1 MEKQRSNIRKTV
13 TGLHVVGLL
22 LIMGIIIL
30 LTADLDKQLSRAVL
44 SLLLLC
50 SIVEGYYLHRY
61 FHLSGEME
69 SDLSQSQVKLLEQ
82 QLRSNEDRL
91 NALQSQINPHFL
103 YNTLETIRGMA
114 LEKGEKDLGR
124 IIASL
129 SLMFRYSM
137 DFSNTVVPLEH
148 ELAQVER
155 YIKIQQLR
163 FPGRFE
169 LRIIKNCDED
179 DLRHIMIPKFTIQ
192 PLVENA
198 YGHGFKHMSEG
209 CILTIRL
216 TDLNDRFEM
225 AVEDNGEGMDE
236 EETAELNKTI
246 LYGRMVHEEGS
257 SHNGIGLHNIY
268 SRLHLYFGEDVGM
281 YVYSVKEV
289 GTTITM
295 NIPMKRDA

>member
-1 MEKQRSNIRKTV
+1 MEKQQKNIRKTV

-22 LIMGIIIL
+22 LIIGII
-30 LTADLDKQLSRAVL
+30 AVFVTDGDRMWAR
-44 SLLLLC
+44 SLLVLIFLC
-50 SIVEGYYLHRY
+50 LVIEGCFLVQY
-61 FHLSGEME
+61 FRISGEME
-69 SDLSQSQVKLLEQ
+69 SDLTRSQVELLEQ
-82 QLRSNEDRL
+82 QLRSNEDKL

-114 LEKGEKDLGR
+114 LEKGEKDLGK
-124 IIASL
+124 IISSL

-137 DFSNTVVPLEH
+137 DFSNTIVPIEH

-169 LRIIKNCDED
+169 LRLVKNCDEE
-179 DLRHIMIPKFTIQ
+179 DLRQIMIPKFSIQ

-198 YGHGFKHMSEG
+198 YGHAFKHMSEG

-216 TDLNDRFEM
+216 SDLKDRFEI

-236 EETAELNKTI
+236 ETTKELNKTI
-246 LYGRMVHEEGS
+246 LYGKAIHEEGS

-268 SRLHLYFGEDVGM
+268 SRLHLYFGEDVSM
-281 YVYSVKEV
+281 YVYSAKEV

-295 NIPMKRDA
+295 NLPLQRNA